1 MTPLI
6 LILKCSSYTHTSP
19 HNDAGDICCDDVD
32 DDDGDDENHNDKE
45 DDDDDDDDGDDDDD
59 DDLLEYEANGE
70 SPHWPKR
77 VNGADRAVP
86 PPL

>member
-1 MTPLI
+1 MRKRSAAKRNSWL
-6 LILKCSSYTHTSP
+6 
-19 HNDAGDICCDDVD
+19 VD
-32 DDDGDDENHNDKE
+32 DDDGV
-45 DDDDDDDDGDDDDD
+45 DGIHDIDDDD
-59 DDLLEYEANGE
+59 DDLVEYEANGE

>member
-1 MTPLI
+1 MRKRNAVKRNSWL
-6 LILKCSSYTHTSP
+6 
-19 HNDAGDICCDDVD
+19 VD
-32 DDDGDDENHNDKE
+32 DDDFHDIEDYEDIHDIEYDDDIREIE
-45 DDDDDDDDGDDDDD
+45 DDDD
-59 DDLLEYEANGE
+59 LVEYEANGE

>member
-1 MTPLI
+1 M
-6 LILKCSSYTHTSP
+6 
-19 HNDAGDICCDDVD
+19 VD
-32 DDDGDDENHNDKE
+32 DDN
-45 DDDDDDDDGDDDDD
+45 DDDDDAGDDGDDDDD